1 MGVQRA
7 APLQLPPPP
16 DIVLSLGTEG
26 GTQQIANNTAVD
38 CEAFIEQERKSINVH
53 LLFHTYSLVPKE
65 RHVRKE
71 GNGSTLWLSNGPKES
86 HDSTLEKNIVP
97 KESHDCSFSLT

>member
-1 MGVQRA
+1 MSFSKK
-7 APLQLPPPP
+7 LQSSAL
-16 DIVLSLGTEG
+16 LG
-26 GTQQIANNTAVD
+26 
-38 CEAFIEQERKSINVH
+38 C
-53 LLFHTYSLVPKE
+53 YSLVPKE

-86 HDSTLEKNIVP
+86 HDSTLVKNIVP